1 MERDR
6 HTQWVNSYKASPL
19 VDDPQ
24 DAEHNEYWPG
34 GRVNHYWFDLNRRFI
49 IWYPS
54 ETRGK
59 LNFHHSWYPNVT
71 MDFHEMGTN
80 STFMFVPWKS
90 YAIKDPI
97 IPQENYEYF
106 WSLFGQ
112 YFSKGLD
119 ELGLYFTKEF
129 DKTYPGY
136 SSSYA
141 DLLGGIGML
150 FEQASSR
157 GHLQENQFGKLT
169 FPFTILNQYV

>member
-1 MERDR
+1 M
-6 HTQWVNSYKASPL
+6 NSYKASPL

-34 GRVNHYWFDLNRRFI
+34 GRVNHYWFDLNRDLLFGI
-49 IWYPS
+49 HP

-59 LNFHHSWYPNVT
+59 LNFHHSWYPNAT

-97 IPQENYEYF
+97 IPQENKYF
-106 WSLFGQ
+106 WSLLVNIF
-112 YFSKGLD
+112 KGLD
-119 ELGLYFTKEF
+119 EYSSLYFTKELF

-141 DLLGGIGML
+141 DLMGGIGML

-169 FPFTILNQYV
+169 FPYNIKSICFKHEYN